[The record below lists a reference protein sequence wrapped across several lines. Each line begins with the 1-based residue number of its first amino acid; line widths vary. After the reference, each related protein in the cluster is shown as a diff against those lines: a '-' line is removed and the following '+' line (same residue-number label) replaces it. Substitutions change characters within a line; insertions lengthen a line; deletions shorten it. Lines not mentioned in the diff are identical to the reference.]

1 MSSPVVTDSVSGH
14 GGSAHGSA
22 DHNPHQAHHFATM
35 DQQVNAA
42 KFGMWLFLAQ
52 EVLFFSALFLSLAI
66 FRNWY
71 PEMYRAASRE
81 LNVPMGAFNTV
92 VLICSSLTM
101 ALAVRSVQMNKNR
114 QAFYL
119 LTVTFLLA
127 GVFLVVK
134 TFEYHHKF
142 ETGALPGYF
151 YGHGLEGNT
160 SAELLSRIP
169 FDNAHVFFGIYFF
182 MTGLHGLHVIVGM
195 GVIAWLMV
203 RTWRNEFSDQYYTPV
218 ECVGLYWHLVDLIW
232 IFLFPLLY
240 LVG

>member
-1 MSSPVVTDSVSGH
+1 MSTPAVVPSALGD
-14 GGSAHGSA
+14 AHGA
-22 DHNPHQAHHFATM
+22 GHNPHQAHHFATM

-71 PEMYRAASRE
+71 PEMYRASSRI

-101 ALAVRSVQMNKNR
+101 ALAVRSTQMNKNR
-114 QAFYL
+114 QAFWL
-119 LTVTFLLA
+119 LTVTFLCA
-127 GVFLVVK
+127 AVFLVVK
-134 TFEYHHKF
+134 GFEYHHKF
-142 ETGALPGYF
+142 VEGTLPGRF
-151 YGHGLEGNT
+151 YTNT
-160 SAELLSRIP
+160 EIP
-169 FDNAHVFFGIYFF
+169 FDNAHGFFGIYFV
-182 MTGLHGLHVIVGM
+182 MTGLHGLHVVVGM

-203 RTWRNEFSDQYYTPV
+203 RTWRNEFSSQYYTPV